1 MGSGALVREDF
12 PDLIKTGAEMKL
24 QDETRRG
31 VVVDQFVQDF
41 TLVVDN
47 DREMFEY
54 IMNSPNTINKNVAGL
69 SEELKDE
76 FETRIDF
83 VIQNLNKGG
92 KYNSGQLTAL
102 LISQMLMNLGSETY
116 DTLARYYIEIKT
128 EQEKFKS

>member
-1 MGSGALVREDF
+1 
-12 PDLIKTGAEMKL
+12 MKL

-31 VVVDQFVQDF
+31 IIVDQFVQDF

-47 DREMFEY
+47 DKEMFEH
-54 IMNSPNTINKNVAGL
+54 IMNSTSTINKNVVEL

-76 FETRIDF
+76 FEARIYF
-83 VIQNLNKGG
+83 VMQDLNKGG
-92 KYNSGQLTAL
+92 KYNSGKLTAL

>member
-1 MGSGALVREDF
+1 
-12 PDLIKTGAEMKL
+12 MKL

-31 VVVDQFVQDF
+31 VIVDQFVQDF

-47 DREMFEY
+47 NQEMFEQ
-54 IMNSPNTINKNVAGL
+54 IMNSQSTINKNVAGL

-76 FETRIDF
+76 FEARIYF
-83 VIQNLNKGG
+83 VMQDLNKGG
-92 KYNSGQLTAL
+92 KYNSGKLTAL

-116 DTLARYYIEIKT
+116 DTLARYYIETKT

>member
-1 MGSGALVREDF
+1 
-12 PDLIKTGAEMKL
+12 MKL

-31 VVVDQFVQDF
+31 VIVDQFVQDF

-47 DREMFEY
+47 NQEMFEQ
-54 IMNSPNTINKNVAGL
+54 IMNSRSTINRDVVGL

-76 FETRIDF
+76 FEARIYF
-83 VIQNLNKGG
+83 VMQDLNKGG
-92 KYNSGQLTAL
+92 KYNSGKLTAL